1 MWSYV
6 FEVYSE
12 SLSFIKKHRSDES
25 AEYMVYQQIPFF
37 ACYNFFIDAIH
48 QKDISR
54 YIYAQETGTPA
65 YSGDYGQQPAV
76 WVEKYFI
83 IKKTLNEMS
92 RVSSKKQQQAIKKK
106 HGIV

>member
-1 MWSYV
+1 M
-6 FEVYSE
+6 EVYYE
-12 SLSFIKKHRSDES
+12 ALSFGSDES
-25 AEYMVYQQIPFF
+25 AESMVCQQLPFF
-37 ACYNFFIDAIH
+37 ACYNFFIDTIY

-76 WVEKYFI
+76 WVEKFFI
-83 IKKTLNEMS
+83 IKKTLNDMK

-106 HGIV
+106 HGS